1 LNKIK
6 LERKKEEKLFKKG
19 KKTEVDSAF
28 KRIKLIDKKK
38 GKVIRKS
45 KEKRDESAT
54 EQLYKK
60 KIKRLKEKDFRKR
73 EELRVVTKKKLEMK
87 EVQKTQLTVEI
98 QKMVRRKKKIAR
110 IISFHFQIWFDIF
123 LYFPPTNRPIPTPFS
138 FCTRTFFFV
147 SSASNVVREIHS
159 ISIIDIYFS
168 CRPLASPIYSEAA
181 LNGKVNKSPPCP
193 NPFSSR
199 TCSICDHASLQSLR
213 GPALV
218 IFTADSFVI
227 CATFS
232 FLSLIISS
240 FFILIRISLKLSAV
254 KATFHDI

>member
-1 LNKIK
+1 
-6 LERKKEEKLFKKG
+6 
-19 KKTEVDSAF
+19 
-28 KRIKLIDKKK
+28 
-38 GKVIRKS
+38 
-45 KEKRDESAT
+45 
-54 EQLYKK
+54 
-60 KIKRLKEKDFRKR
+60 
-73 EELRVVTKKKLEMK
+73 VVTKKKNKKNRNEGK
-87 EVQKTQLTVEI
+87 DFYRSAENTVESVT
-98 QKMVRRKKKIAR
+98 KYTDGKASMKYRRWCERKRKSLGSW
-110 IISFHFQIWFDIF
+110 SFHFQIWFDKF

-181 LNGKVNKSPPCP
+181 LNGKVNKRPPCP